1 MSILNLL
8 SSFPISLC
16 SNSVCYHIIAPL
28 YKDLFLESFV
38 ILVSLPYFSWE
49 SHTLCSRK
57 HSHRAISLSALHGRV
72 PRASLILYT
81 PIWISCCRVPT
92 FHKYYKIGSHIHIQ
106 YKPVGPTAFEL
117 HFFQQEFLVVC
128 NFLAAIWFLIW
139 GLHNSYADFQD
150 FKSEALLVLQGLLC
164 RQELTPMQHLF
175 MLSPSFAIW
184 ALLRLRSC

>member
-38 ILVSLPYFSWE
+38 ILVSLSYFSWE

-57 HSHRAISLSALHGRV
+57 HSHRAISLSAPHGRV

-81 PIWISCCRVPT
+81 PIWISCHRVPT

-106 YKPVGPTAFEL
+106 YKPVGPNLLLSYTFSSKSSWWSVISL
-117 HFFQQEFLVVC
+117 QLSDFSSGGYTTLTQTFKILRVKPFLFYRVYCVDR
-128 NFLAAIWFLIW
+128 
-139 GLHNSYADFQD
+139 S
-150 FKSEALLVLQGLLC
+150 SLLC
-164 RQELTPMQHLF
+164 SVCLCFLPPLQYEL
-175 MLSPSFAIW
+175 S
-184 ALLRLRSC
+184 